1 MVLKNINLDVGI
13 PQGVSV
19 HIVGSL
25 VEISGP
31 KGNIKRDFYHPKIV
45 IKTEGNLIKVE
56 GKKLNSKEKM
66 IVPTFKAIIQN
77 NVKGVVNPYVY
88 ELKICSGH
96 FPIKVGVEGKQLV
109 VRNLLGEKVPRAVE
123 IPLNVKVNVSGNV
136 VNVESP
142 DKSLAGQ
149 TAVSI
154 EKITIR
160 PGFDKRVFQ
169 DGIYITKKAN

>member
-25 VEISGP
+25 VEINGP
-31 KGNIKRDFYHPKIV
+31 KGNVKRDFYHPKIS

-66 IVPTFKAIIQN
+66 IVPTFKAIIEN
-77 NVKGVVNPYVY
+77 NVNGVINPYIY

-96 FPIKVGVEGKQLV
+96 FPIKVDIEGKKLV
-109 VRNLLGEKVPRAVE
+109 VRNLLGEKVPRIIE
-123 IPLNVKVNVSGNV
+123 IPSNVKVNVSGNV
-136 VNVESP
+136 VSVESS
-142 DKSLAGQ
+142 DRALAGQ
-149 TAVSI
+149 TAASI

-169 DGIYITKKAN
+169 DGIYITKKAD